1 MATSKEAQALEDIRR
16 QGLLQCVFQPIYSL
30 CEQHILGY
38 EALTRGPAESLLNT
52 PLQLFAAARE
62 MGQLCE
68 LDRFCRQLACS
79 RFQQL
84 QLQGLLFLNVSPE
97 SLLDPEHQPGR
108 TLKLLNTLGL
118 CPSRVVIELTE
129 HAPGQNFA
137 LLEKALRHYRAMGFR
152 IALDDLGSGFSSL
165 RLWSELRPDYVKIDR
180 HFIEGI
186 HQDAVKREFVSSI
199 VKMAGAS
206 RAQVIVEGVEQ
217 PEELAALI
225 SMGVDLVQGY
235 LLSPPQEQ
243 PPHEAGGLLSRL
255 LPTDAETPATDI
267 PLLALL
273 LPQPGVPHSTSIS
286 QVLERFQQQANL
298 NSLAVLDAQDRP
310 MGIVHRQPLAEAML
324 RPFASDLLGRKPI
337 SRLMSEDFLA
347 VEQDQSLQQV
357 SRLLTSRARQRI
369 DEDFLILNKGT
380 YQGLGRVIDVLHQI
394 TGQQLQQ
401 ARHANPL
408 TLLPGN
414 VPIQQCLTRL
424 LTQQRAMVVCYVDID
439 HFKPFNDLY
448 GYAKGDEVLL
458 CLAQCLRECVDL
470 SCDFVGHIGGD
481 DFLLAFGSLN
491 WRSRLNNLQMDFQR
505 ESRRFY
511 RAEHLQ
517 EGCFTAI
524 NRKGR
529 WEEYPLLS
537 LSLGVVTLS
546 SAACSKFDE
555 AELASLASEA
565 KRHAKAVP
573 GYSLHILEA
582 G

>member
-1 MATSKEAQALEDIRR
+1 MPTQTLEDIRSN
-16 QGLLQCVFQPIYSL
+16 GLLQCLFQPIYSL
-30 CEQHILGY
+30 CEQQILGY
-38 EALTRGPAESLLNT
+38 EALSRGPEDSPLFT

-62 MGQLCE
+62 TAQLCE
-68 LDRFCRQLACS
+68 LDSFCRQLACS
-79 RFQQL
+79 RFRQL
-84 QLQGLLFLNVSPE
+84 KLQGLLFLNVSPE
-97 SLLDPEHQPGR
+97 SLLDPEHKPGR
-108 TLKLLNTLGL
+108 TLKLIDSLGL
-118 CPSRVVIELTE
+118 CPSNVVIELTE
-129 HAPGQNFA
+129 HAPGQDFA

-180 HFIEGI
+180 HFIQGI

-217 PEELAALI
+217 REELTTLI
-225 SMGVDLVQGY
+225 NLGVDLVQGFLLCKPQAFPPLQAGDILTQLLPPADTPPVAEKP
-235 LLSPPQEQ
+235 LLS
-243 PPHEAGGLLSRL
+243 
-255 LPTDAETPATDI
+255 
-267 PLLALL
+267 LL
-273 LPQPGVPHSTSIS
+273 LQQSGVNQGAQIND
-286 QVLERFQQQANL
+286 VLQRFHQQANL
-298 NSLAVLDAQDRP
+298 NSLVVLDSKGRP
-310 MGIVHRQPLAEAML
+310 VGIVHRQPLAEAML
-324 RPFASDLLGRKPI
+324 RPFAQDLLGRKPI
-337 SRLMSEDFLA
+337 TRLMQEDYLA
-347 VEQDQSLQQV
+347 VEHDQSLQLV

-369 DEDFLILNKGT
+369 DEDFIILEQGL
-380 YQGLGRVIDVLHQI
+380 YLGLGRVIDVLHLI

-414 VPIQQCLTRL
+414 VPIRQCLTRL
-424 LTQQRAMVVCYVDID
+424 LAQKRAVVICYVDID

-458 CLAQCLRECVDL
+458 CLAQCLRQTVDL

-481 DFLLAFGSLN
+481 DFLLALASAD
-491 WRSRLNNLQMDFQR
+491 WRTRLNSLQMDFQR

-511 RAEHLQ
+511 RAEHLLN
-517 EGCFTAI
+517 GCFTAL

-537 LSLGVVTLS
+537 LSLGVVTLT
-546 SAACSKFDE
+546 SAACSQFEED
-555 AELASLASEA
+555 ELAALASEA
-565 KRHAKAVP
+565 KRQAKAIP
-573 GYSLHILEA
+573 GYSLHILRA